1 VVSTAQVQIRPDHGA
16 SSWRPVI
23 WRLPAS
29 RRRCRPRPGNAYLVH
44 HDDGPVLSGTGQD
57 RASVTDPAHF
67 PGGMTRVPH
76 DRLARFEISPQETP
90 SAGLDRPGCAIGDV
104 RTAVISQ
111 LQQDHIGGFAE
122 LSQAGTVSQTLLALG
137 ALAVSYAA
145 IATLVR
151 DRGWVVATVAALIG
165 GIGAFCGAMFN
176 VLVGVNLAAAAT
188 AHLSQ
193 NAAARF
199 LVTTFNSGFGHVF
212 MDVYFIGIFAAPVLM
227 GFALW
232 RSRSVPRWLAVLFL
246 IGLEVAQQVSSA
258 GPVLVVLFMLPF
270 AVAMVLLAA
279 RIWQAAALP
288 ASHNPE
294 PAGVPA

>member
-1 VVSTAQVQIRPDHGA
+1 
-16 SSWRPVI
+16 
-23 WRLPAS
+23 
-29 RRRCRPRPGNAYLVH
+29 
-44 HDDGPVLSGTGQD
+44 
-57 RASVTDPAHF
+57 
-67 PGGMTRVPH
+67 
-76 DRLARFEISPQETP
+76 
-90 SAGLDRPGCAIGDV
+90 
-104 RTAVISQ
+104 
-111 LQQDHIGGFAE
+111 
-122 LSQAGTVSQTLLALG
+122 
-137 ALAVSYAA
+137 
-145 IATLVR
+145 
-151 DRGWVVATVAALIG
+151 
-165 GIGAFCGAMFN
+165 MFN

-193 NAAARF
+193 DAAARF